1 MLGIVTIGAGGG
13 SIGWVDEGGLL
24 RMGPSSAGSDPGPAC
39 YGRGGKLPACTD
51 ADLVLGYLDPEYF
64 AGGRIR
70 LLRDE
75 SLRAIEAKV
84 ANPLGLDVEEAAAGM
99 ARVIDSNMAQ
109 GVREVTVKRGFDPR
123 EFPMVVAGG
132 AGPLHA
138 CAIARELEMPL
149 LLVPRDSSIFC
160 AAGMLMTDLQHDF
173 VRSFV
178 SRFSDLSW
186 PELHALAERMVEQGR
201 DLLAGERVSEDRM
214 AFQLFLDCRYA
225 KQYHEVS
232 FPASRDDLREGRVS
246 EIARAFHAEH
256 NRMYGYSLEDSDTPI
271 ELINVRLRAL
281 GRTDKP
287 ARVEEARGGEDP
299 SETLK
304 GERRAY
310 VPEAGRFEKVPIY
323 DGHRLRHGHRIAGPA
338 LVEQVNTTLFLSR
351 DFDCV
356 TDRCGSFAV
365 YPKAA
370 NAGER

>member
-1 MLGIVTIGAGGG
+1 
-13 SIGWVDEGGLL
+13 
-24 RMGPSSAGSDPGPAC
+24 
-39 YGRGGKLPACTD
+39 
-51 ADLVLGYLDPEYF
+51 
-64 AGGRIR
+64 
-70 LLRDE
+70 
-75 SLRAIEAKV
+75 
-84 ANPLGLDVEEAAAGM
+84 
-99 ARVIDSNMAQ
+99 
-109 GVREVTVKRGFDPR
+109 
-123 EFPMVVAGG
+123 
-132 AGPLHA
+132 
-138 CAIARELEMPL
+138 
-149 LLVPRDSSIFC
+149 
-160 AAGMLMTDLQHDF
+160 MLMTDLQHDF

-201 DLLAGERVSEDRM
+201 ALLAEERVSEDRM